1 MNLSGGAVAVIVTMN
16 LAQLPVAM
24 RQLLLVL
31 LAHQKTGSF
40 TVAGLA
46 GAACGVGL
54 AATAPILGRF
64 VGRHRPR
71 PILLAAGA
79 AHLAVLVALTVTTAP
94 VVFVALA
101 GAAGAATPPV
111 LTGGRALLPAL
122 VAPAEVARAYAVN
135 AVGQEVLY
143 VGGPVA
149 VTASVALVGPAGA
162 MLAFAAAGSVALI
175 ANAAVVPATG
185 IARPGG
191 GGGPVNRPALRVLI
205 GVHFGYMI
213 CMGAMWVLVP
223 AFASAAGRPASAGLL
238 VAVWSL
244 GSLAG
249 GLLLAAR
256 GRRGDLTT
264 TYLLLLAGL
273 AVTALVLPV
282 PRTLAQMAV
291 VVALFGLPL
300 APWLAVSDELVGRAA
315 PAPHTAAYF
324 GWMQTAGQIGIAV
337 GAGLSGPVVAGAGTT
352 AGFLLVPLALAG
364 ALALAELARRRLAAP
379 RPRDRTPRSVEPAR
393 A

>member
-1 MNLSGGAVAVIVTMN
+1 MNLSGRAVAVIVTMN

-24 RQLLLVL
+24 RQL

-149 VTASVALVGPAGA
+149 AVA
-162 MLAFAAAGSVALI
+162 
-175 ANAAVVPATG
+175 
-185 IARPGG
+185 R
-191 GGGPVNRPALRVLI
+191 
-205 GVHFGYMI
+205 
-213 CMGAMWVLVP
+213 
-223 AFASAAGRPASAGLL
+223 
-238 VAVWSL
+238 
-244 GSLAG
+244 
-249 GLLLAAR
+249 
-256 GRRGDLTT
+256 
-264 TYLLLLAGL
+264 
-273 AVTALVLPV
+273 
-282 PRTLAQMAV
+282 
-291 VVALFGLPL
+291 
-300 APWLAVSDELVGRAA
+300 
-315 PAPHTAAYF
+315 
-324 GWMQTAGQIGIAV
+324 
-337 GAGLSGPVVAGAGTT
+337 
-352 AGFLLVPLALAG
+352 
-364 ALALAELARRRLAAP
+364 
-379 RPRDRTPRSVEPAR
+379 
-393 A
+393 